1 MIVKI
6 SLISSHHS
14 TYRTTVSVVSVFYDR
29 DIIPPWKPDVD
40 GDMDTKYIPDEFQRE
55 LVAVTPPE
63 KSVYSDLLDEPYFQ
77 RFSFHGSRQS
87 LAQQSILSFGMDTSM
102 GMSDPSSSSTY
113 QN

>member
-1 MIVKI
+1 
-6 SLISSHHS
+6 
-14 TYRTTVSVVSVFYDR
+14 
-29 DIIPPWKPDVD
+29 
-40 GDMDTKYIPDEFQRE
+40 MDTKYIPDEFQRE